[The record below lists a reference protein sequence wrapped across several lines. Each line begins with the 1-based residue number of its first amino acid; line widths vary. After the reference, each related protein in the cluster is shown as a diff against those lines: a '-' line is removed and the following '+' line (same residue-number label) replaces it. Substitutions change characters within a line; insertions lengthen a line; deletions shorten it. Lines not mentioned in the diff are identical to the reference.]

1 VELVV
6 LLIAH
11 PMVKGVSLTAEDE
24 DVARDVD
31 VAKVEVA

>member
-1 VELVV
+1 MELVV

-11 PMVKGVSLTAEDE
+11 PMVRGVSLMTVDE

-31 VAKVEVA
+31 VAEVKVV